1 LLCATGCGGSN
12 DAMRATLTD
21 DGCSYTGGTSLPSG
35 QPSTIEVENR
45 SSKFAAFWLYELG
58 DEVTL
63 ARVDRTFREFPT
75 TGNAA
80 QLAPLFERPISMAT
94 TDAGATSE
102 LTIGERA
109 GRYVVVCVEPK
120 LDAERSPDDPI
131 SPDHLYAP
139 AELVVAG

>member
-1 LLCATGCGGSN
+1 
-12 DAMRATLTD
+12 MRATLTD

-94 TDAGATSE
+94 TDAGSTRPIF
-102 LTIGERA
+102 LK
-109 GRYVVVCVEPK
+109 K
-120 LDAERSPDDPI
+120 LAVR
-131 SPDHLYAP
+131 
-139 AELVVAG
+139 

>member
-1 LLCATGCGGSN
+1 
-12 DAMRATLTD
+12 MRATLTD
-21 DGCSYTGGTSLPSG
+21 DGCSYTGGTSLPPG

-58 DEVTL
+58 DRVTL
-63 ARVDRTFREFPT
+63 ARVERTFREFPD

-80 QLAPLFERPISMAT
+80 QLARLFERQIWRTT

-102 LTIGERA
+102 LSIDERS

-120 LDAERSPDDPI
+120 FDAERSPDDPI
-131 SPDHLYAP
+131 SPEHLYAP